1 MARDSNLTEV
11 EIYGQTYKIKGTGR
25 REYIQELSDYVD
37 KKMKEISDV
46 TDTVD
51 SLKIAILAAIN
62 ITDEYLKTKKELERA
77 ERVVSE
83 KIAKLIAELDQL
95 TTK

>member
-11 EIYGQTYKIKGTGR
+11 EIYGQTYKIRGAGGK
-25 REYIQELSDYVD
+25 EYIQQLADYVD
-37 KKMKEISDV
+37 KKMKEISNI

-51 SLKIAILAAIN
+51 SLKVAILASIN

-77 ERVVSE
+77 ERVISE
-83 KIAKLIAELDQL
+83 KIAKLIQELDKL
-95 TTK
+95 TIA